1 MAAGIPQPSTCLF
14 GMKVNR
20 LGSDWYCSYK
30 HRYGETCMDRQGRA
44 VVVVWH
50 MKIYICRNNTAAL
63 DFTYYLE
70 PKEDDNGVCIIFI
83 GRVQ

>member
-1 MAAGIPQPSTCLF
+1 
-14 GMKVNR
+14 
-20 LGSDWYCSYK
+20 
-30 HRYGETCMDRQGRA
+30 MDRQGRA